1 MSLKDKIIAFVV
13 IGSLLI
19 MLYFAKKH
27 DNVIPRI
34 SIVGKI
40 YDYDTSINL
49 DCYYRYKFKYNNK
62 IYKNILNIDEIDYS
76 KIDKC
81 YEIFIDPKN
90 ANDSKLNLDKEL
102 DCELYKQS
110 LQTSEF

>member
-27 DNVIPRI
+27 DNEIPRI
-34 SIVGKI
+34 SIVGKVFDSKI
-40 YDYDTSINL
+40 AANSQS
-49 DCYYRYKFKYNNK
+49 YYEYKFKYNNK
-62 IYKNILNIDEIDYS
+62 IYKDVFSVDEIDYS

-81 YEIFIDPKN
+81 YEVFIDPKN
-90 ANDSKLNLDKEL
+90 PNNSKLNLDKEL

-110 LQTSEF
+110 LKTSEF